1 MLQRIVDD
9 STLKRHHDI
18 KKKSRCD
25 IEKCLNIFHLENLF
39 LLSSAQSRLVS

>member
-9 STLKRHHDI
+9 STLKRRHDI
-18 KKKSRCD
+18 KKNRCD
-25 IEKCLNIFHLENLF
+25 FDKCLEIFHLENLF